1 MADKTM
7 CNENVEKSHSHN
19 NSDQIYYSSALGT
32 VTSNAS
38 DEELRDVKKRHLSSS
53 ETIRASSRSS
63 SISNSSSSINQID
76 SIDNEIS
83 NKTPKIQKKNL
94 PDESDTHLSLS
105 RDSSLESQPASY
117 LEAKSFLIETLKKSL
132 KDRQFLYKI
141 ENDLN
146 QFLNDEKINS
156 LKFSQSSSYNRMLIH
171 KAADYFQVDHNVDT
185 SRSAIIVTKNSQTKL
200 PKESFKQL
208 ILQTSEDYKFSPK
221 KSILKRDSNSFE
233 DSSSS
238 TSFEKDKSPDDSNL
252 IAAQKHSF
260 KSRSLEEREQHYEK
274 VRARIFNEESSPSTL
289 KNTDNINDAQ
299 NSPHTHT
306 NFVRNSDESHPLVQ
320 KRKDLDR
327 NYSSEKSNLAKNS
340 VLCKLSASPKLSRTN
355 FYNQSNNLYFQTGN
369 IPKKRFEN
377 ATQFFKNNRNVDI
390 NKQSKQKNRSF
401 PSHHKLVPNSNVT
414 RRFNN
419 FINDIDR
426 MNVVD
431 SMRSE
436 RNNLINHNTSH
447 YCNHL
452 HQNQW
457 IHTEELTSHPIIPNQ
472 SSRNFHMLNVSNNSD
487 IALNPHPSDVYHSS
501 MFQNFRNHEPFY
513 WNPSSNL
520 IHSSALPNVSNL
532 QNTDVPNSFATNNQN
547 AIHPVMTDSYSNS
560 SYESSRPGK
569 SCPFNSNLLSIV
581 NYRTGSES
589 LDYNFN
595 KEVYHN
601 RQMKH
606 NKSKLSPME
615 STYPPPFF
623 KHPYSSPIKPSI
635 DIPYLSSSL
644 FH

>member
-1 MADKTM
+1 
-7 CNENVEKSHSHN
+7 
-19 NSDQIYYSSALGT
+19 
-32 VTSNAS
+32 
-38 DEELRDVKKRHLSSS
+38 
-53 ETIRASSRSS
+53 
-63 SISNSSSSINQID
+63 
-76 SIDNEIS
+76 
-83 NKTPKIQKKNL
+83 
-94 PDESDTHLSLS
+94 
-105 RDSSLESQPASY
+105 
-117 LEAKSFLIETLKKSL
+117 
-132 KDRQFLYKI
+132 
-141 ENDLN
+141 
-146 QFLNDEKINS
+146 
-156 LKFSQSSSYNRMLIH
+156 MLIH
-171 KAADYFQVDHNVDT
+171 KAADYFQVDHNVDP

-274 VRARIFNEESSPSTL
+274 VRARIFNEKSSPSTL
-289 KNTDNINDAQ
+289 KNTDNINYAQ
-299 NSPHTHT
+299 NSPHIHT

-327 NYSSEKSNLAKNS
+327 NYSSEKSNLATNS
-340 VLCKLSASPKLSRTN
+340 VLCQLNASPELSRTN
-355 FYNQSNNLYFQTGN
+355 FYNQSNKVLYFQTGN

-401 PSHHKLVPNSNVT
+401 PSHHKLVPNSNVA

-431 SMRSE
+431 SMKSE

-447 YCNHL
+447 YYNHL

-487 IALNPHPSDVYHSS
+487 IGIVYVNSINLYLIFFHLLKALNPHPSDVYHSS
-501 MFQNFRNHEPFY
+501 MFQNFR
-513 WNPSSNL
+513 
-520 IHSSALPNVSNL
+520 VSYCN
-532 QNTDVPNSFATNNQN
+532 
-547 AIHPVMTDSYSNS
+547 
-560 SYESSRPGK
+560 
-569 SCPFNSNLLSIV
+569 
-581 NYRTGSES
+581 
-589 LDYNFN
+589 
-595 KEVYHN
+595 
-601 RQMKH
+601 
-606 NKSKLSPME
+606 
-615 STYPPPFF
+615 
-623 KHPYSSPIKPSI
+623 
-635 DIPYLSSSL
+635 
-644 FH
+644 